1 MARINK
7 KNAAKLAV
15 AYSAYNKA
23 VADEKWDSVDVWG
36 KMLIDAQ
43 KATGIELLKESTIES
58 LIR

>member
-7 KNAAKLAV
+7 TNAKKLAV
-15 AYSAYNKA
+15 AYSTYNKA
-23 VADEKWDSVDVWG
+23 VSDERWDSVKVWG

-58 LIR
+58 LMR